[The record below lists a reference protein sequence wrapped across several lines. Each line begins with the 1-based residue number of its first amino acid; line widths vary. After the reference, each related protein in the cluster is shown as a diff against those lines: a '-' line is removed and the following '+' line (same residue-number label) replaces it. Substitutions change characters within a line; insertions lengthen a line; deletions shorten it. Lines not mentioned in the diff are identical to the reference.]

1 MKVGVHSFTL
11 STHAVSGKVT
21 VEPLKETYDALIFT
35 VYWPIFINELV
46 FTVILPLALIEIH
59 EGHADLSLSLQ
70 TYAGVMLQP
79 VESVNLIAA
88 RVVNVVLTVSIV

>member
-1 MKVGVHSFTL
+1 MHSFTL

-21 VEPLKETYDALIFT
+21 VVPLKETYDALIFT

-46 FTVILPLALIEIH
+46 LTVILLLSLIEIH
-59 EGHADLSLSLQ
+59 EGHSDPSLSLQ
-70 TYAGVMLQP
+70 TYAGVMPQP

-88 RVVNVVLTVSIV
+88 RVVKVVLTVSIV